1 MVISQLLLVRIE
13 EVISSLEKEMIWRR
27 LSKILLP
34 YMAWRRRLLPL
45 YRHLCNNW
53 LTRTRRERRIIKYLL
68 NSSRAK
74 TSIWI
79 LSHSLC
85 HSNKHLPSLRKILP
99 RTHKMCTT
107 SDRCLPTISSRLH
120 LPNMTLSLQEKTVLG
135 IMVQR
140 VQWVIK
146 NKLSL
151 NIKASSPISNNKVEF
166 NWFKKYHYS
175 L

>member
-1 MVISQLLLVRIE
+1 MVIYQSLLDRIE
-13 EVISSLEKEMIWRR
+13 EVILSSEREMTWSN
-27 LSKILLP
+27 LSKILLL
-34 YMAWRRRLLPL
+34 YMAWRRRWLQL

-53 LTRTRRERRIIKYLL
+53 LTRTRRERRLNKYLL

-74 TSIWI
+74 TNIWI
-79 LSHSLC
+79 LSRSLC
-85 HSNKHLPSLRKILP
+85 HSNKHLPSLRKILL

-107 SDRCLPTISSRLH
+107 LDSCLPIISSRLR

-135 IMVQR
+135 TMVQR

-146 NKLSL
+146 TKLSL
-151 NIKASSPISNNKVEF
+151 SIKASSPISNNKVEF
-166 NWFKKYHYS
+166 NWLKNYHYS